1 MISIEEVLRHFR
13 AWNHI
18 VLASVEEDQPRLR
31 PITLMFF
38 NDRFFFAT
46 QSSDN
51 KVKQLS
57 ENPKIEL
64 ILQLK
69 EPPDN
74 GYVRVEGKAEKQLDQ
89 TLVSQLYEVYDFM
102 EKLWSGPSDPNL
114 TVYEVK
120 PSMYDYLKPGEWSS
134 HMLKVK

>member
-1 MISIEEVLRHFR
+1 ME
-13 AWNHI
+13 
-18 VLASVEEDQPRLR
+18 PRTHAR
-31 PITLMFF
+31 PITLVFF
-38 NDRFFFAT
+38 RDRFFFAT

-69 EPPDN
+69 EPPNN
-74 GYVRVEGKAEKQLDQ
+74 GYIRVEGKAAKLLDHS
-89 TLVSQLYEVYDFM
+89 LISQLYDTYDFM

-120 PSMYDYLKPGEWSS
+120 PSIYDYLKPGEWSS
-134 HMLKVK
+134 NEIKIK